1 MARKDKQ
8 FDAVGTMRSIRD
20 RISREIDGMT
30 FEEEQAYI
38 YKHLGDEAVARFV
51 RVHHIWDFSSSAALC
66 LRRYSIRAGKSSA

>member
-1 MARKDKQ
+1 MARNDKQ

-38 YKHLGDEAVARFV
+38 YKHLGDEAVARFSGSAG
-51 RVHHIWDFSSSAALC
+51 RKEQPLPPPAPDLDAGDF
-66 LRRYSIRAGKSSA
+66 